1 MKISFF
7 VSRFARYLKAS
18 ARLSPCALRLANILL
33 PLLLG
38 IYSIQ
43 NLALAQTPELPGIDK
58 QKYLSSAVSIT
69 LKAFEITGCTVF
81 SRDQL
86 TTKLQPYF
94 GRELNSEDLE
104 DIRLDLTRMYID
116 AGYINSGIVIPDQ
129 DVSSGILR
137 LRAIEGALGEVR
149 ILGAVHLRPSF
160 IERRLRLGAGQPLNV
175 PRLQQ
180 RMQRL
185 LAESTISQINAE
197 LQPAEQPGVGIL
209 QVAVDEGKRYTLD
222 AELANSRNPNVG
234 EFRFAVTGGVR
245 NLLGWN
251 DQWSLRLGKVEGADD
266 FALSTTHPISANDTT
281 LKLLYEKS
289 DSLIVEE
296 PFDVIDIRGRSKTF
310 EISLRYPLQV
320 MPLHEFAIGASLAR
334 RAHQTWLGGE
344 AFDFSAGSHD
354 GKSVAVAIRLT
365 ADWLSRSSVQVNSTR
380 ITLSQGIDA
389 FGATINPGGVADSR
403 FTSLNGQWQVLRVVP
418 DRRGEVSARAGFQ
431 VTTAALLPQE
441 KFGLGGKDS
450 VRGFRENTQVRDN
463 GWFAS
468 IEYRIPF
475 DQDNVQPARSRAGGW
490 QGLLFADGGSAW
502 EDGDSMHDPLWS
514 AGPGLRWQ
522 SGETTRLGLYWAAL
536 RKKVE
541 RGDSLQDR
549 GVHLKVELRHAF

>member
-1 MKISFF
+1 MKKSFL
-7 VSRFARYLKAS
+7 VSCYARYSRAS
-18 ARLSPCALRLANILL
+18 SRVNPRALRLANFVLS
-33 PLLLG
+33 LLLG
-38 IYSIQ
+38 VCAIP
-43 NLALAQTPELPGIDK
+43 NLAQAQSSELSVIDK
-58 QKYLSSAVSIT
+58 PRDLSSSVSIT
-69 LKAFEITGCTVF
+69 FKAFEIAGCTVF

-137 LRAIEGALGEVR
+137 LRAIEGTLGEVR
-149 ILGAVHLRPSF
+149 ISGAAHLRPSF
-160 IERRLRLGAGQPLNV
+160 LERRLRLGAGQPLNV

-197 LQPAEQPGVGIL
+197 LQPAEQPGIGIL
-209 QVAVDEGKRYTLD
+209 RVAIDEGKRYTLG

-234 EFRFAVTGGVR
+234 EFRFAVTGGVK

-266 FALSTTHPISANDTT
+266 FALSTTLPISANDTT

-289 DSLIVEE
+289 NSLIVEE
-296 PFDVIDIRGRSKTF
+296 PFDVIDIRGRSETF
-310 EISLRYPLQV
+310 EIGLRYPLRV
-320 MPLHEFAIGASLAR
+320 TPLHEFAVGGSLAR

-344 AFDFSAGSHD
+344 TFDFSAGSHD
-354 GKSVAVAIRLT
+354 GKSVAVAVRLT
-365 ADWLSRSSVQVNSTR
+365 ADWLSRSASHVNSAR
-380 ITLSQGIDA
+380 ITLSQGLDA
-389 FGATINPGGVADSR
+389 FGSTINPGGVADSR
-403 FTSLNGQWQVLRVVP
+403 FTSLNGQWQGLRVVP
-418 DRRGEVSARAGFQ
+418 DRHGEVSARVGFQ
-431 VTTAALLPQE
+431 VATAALLPQE
-441 KFGLGGKDS
+441 KFGLGGMDT

-468 IEYRIPF
+468 IEYRVSF
-475 DQDNVQPARSRAGGW
+475 DKDAAQPARSDAGGW
-490 QGLLFADGGSAW
+490 QGLLFVDGGSAW
-502 EDGDSMHDPLWS
+502 EDGDTMHAPLWS

-522 SGETTRLGLYWAAL
+522 SGEATRLGLYWAAV
-536 RKKVE
+536 RKKLE
-541 RGDSLQDR
+541 RGDTLQDR
-549 GVHLKVELRHAF
+549 GVHLKVELRHVF